1 MCSTVYTQT
10 SCITL
15 RCICNISDVFRQYKE
30 HPLFSEIC
38 VQMEKKL
45 KDWKT
50 VPSLYCLAA
59 CMDPRV
65 KVEGVENILNFITTC
80 MNQPSEPKGKIYE

>member
-1 MCSTVYTQT
+1 MCT
-10 SCITL
+10 
-15 RCICNISDVFRQYKE
+15 NDF
-30 HPLFSEIC
+30 FFF
-38 VQMEKKL
+38 L
-45 KDWKT
+45 KYWKT
-50 VPSLYCLAA
+50 IPLLYCLAA